1 MSRAPST
8 PARFAF
14 RVSAIA
20 SSVLFD
26 PVPAITGTRRFTIST
41 VNSMTRLCS
50 SYERVADSPVVPQGT
65 MPFVPLAIC
74 HSINEPKACS
84 SIFPFRK
91 GVTMATNEPVNM
103 IHSSRERLTESPA
116 SEPLAQKGR
125 NLLTLHQIV
134 ITFTRSDHVDL
145 PILDQGFGHPRT

>member
-1 MSRAPST
+1 MSRAPSA
-8 PARFAF
+8 PARFAWL
-14 RVSAIA
+14 VSAIA

-26 PVPAITGTRRFTIST
+26 PVPAMTGTRRFTTST

-65 MPFVPLAIC
+65 MPLVPLAIC

-91 GVTMATNEPVNM
+91 GVTMATHEPVNM
-103 IHSSRERLTESPA
+103 IHSSREPLSQKSGDRLS
-116 SEPLAQKGR
+116 
-125 NLLTLHQIV
+125 LHQII
-134 ITFTRSDHVDL
+134 ITFTRSDHMDL
-145 PILDQGFGHPRT
+145 PVLD